1 VREGRVCDHHGS
13 WFDRS
18 GDLVLNLLLVLAG
31 VLPARGRDD
40 RGATAAEYGLLVGL
54 VVLVLVF
61 GVDAFKLALAL
72 FYGGLQGDVDGWVP

>member
-1 VREGRVCDHHGS
+1 LLDWTDLLGGHMRPSGITDADMP
-13 WFDRS
+13 DRGTVWRMRRS
-18 GDLVLNLLLVLAG
+18 
-31 VLPARGRDD
+31 RGNE
-40 RGATAAEYGLLVGL
+40 GATAAEYGLLVGL